1 MANIL
6 EVKNLATCFH
16 TFYGDVKAVNHISFS
31 MKEGEILGVVGESGG
46 GKSITGFSIIRLIDP
61 PGEVTADAL
70 LFDGEDLLG
79 KNEKEMN
86 KIRGNKITM
95 VFQDPMTSLNPVYTI
110 EHQIAE
116 VLRLHQPGLSKE
128 DCRKRCIELLKE
140 VGIPNAEERLKC
152 YPHQFSGGMR
162 QRVVIAIALAGS
174 PKLII
179 ADEPTT
185 ALDVTIQAQVLQLMA
200 RLVKEKGCALMLI
213 THDLAVVSEMA
224 DRVNVMYCGH
234 IVESGITKEVIDHPL
249 HPYTEGLLASIPGSG
264 KPRPDGRLDV
274 IPGMVPNMYDLPQ
287 GCKFAPRC
295 AKCMEI
301 CHTCEP
307 ETVTLE
313 NGRSVACHLYAAGRK
328 EDC

>member
-213 THDLAVVSEMA
+213 THDLAVVNHFA
-224 DRVNVMYCGH
+224 DDIAVMYLGK
-234 IVESGITKEVIDHPL
+234 IVEKAPAEELFTNPL
-249 HPYTEGLLASIPGSG
+249 HPYTKALLSAIPIPELGVQKERIPIKGEITS
-264 KPRPDGRLDV
+264 PINMPDECRFFKRCQYACDKCKAVPPLV
-274 IPGMVPNMYDLPQ
+274 EVTPGH
-287 GCKFAPRC
+287 F
-295 AKCMEI
+295 
-301 CHTCEP
+301 
-307 ETVTLE
+307 
-313 NGRSVACHLYAAGRK
+313 VACFRQDELN
-328 EDC
+328 